1 VSWGAAIARTRPNRL
16 RIGGPAYLG
25 WRAGV
30 VARGDHPWVGNSYW
44 SDGSGGGDSGPA
56 LTGYG
61 GACAVCGHYGE
72 DCTGVRRLELRYV
85 GSDSWWADRYP
96 YFAAVEWT
104 GHYGSIVIRY
114 DAPNN
119 DLDGPVYK
127 MRRRGWKRSG
137 VGLADAQAEVE
148 RVLAGHCQ
156 GGTAAVTDFSWEWAR

>member
-1 VSWGAAIARTRPNRL
+1 MTYGAAIALVRPNRL

-25 WRAGV
+25 WRAAV
-30 VARGDHPWVGNSYW
+30 VARGEHPWVGNRYG
-44 SDGSGGGDSGPA
+44 DAGGDSGPA
-56 LTGYG
+56 LRVFS

-72 DCTGVRRLELRYV
+72 DCTGVRRLELRYA
-85 GSDSWWADRYP
+85 GSHEWWAERYP

-127 MRRRGWKRSG
+127 MRRRGWKRSAI
-137 VGLADAQAEVE
+137 GLADAQAEVE
-148 RVLAGHCQ
+148 RVLDGHCR
-156 GGTAAVTDFSWEWAR
+156 GGTAAVGDFRWEWAQ